1 MNAPFNVVTLNTP
14 PVHAC
19 PPGMDIERLDVL
31 IREPRHS
38 CGSHLPRVGL
48 LQLLSRTR
56 LQADIARGRAAI
68 ELGRHRAALDISRED
83 LRMEE

>member
-14 PVHAC
+14 PVHAW

-31 IREPRHS
+31 IREPRLG
-38 CGSHLPRVGL
+38 CGSNLPRVGL
-48 LQLLSRTR
+48 LQALSRTR
-56 LQADIARGRAAI
+56 LQADMARGRAAVG
-68 ELGRHRAALDISRED
+68 LGRHRAVLDISPDR

>member
-14 PVHAC
+14 PVHAW

-56 LQADIARGRAAI
+56 LQADMARADVRAG
-68 ELGRHRAALDISRED
+68 LLRHRALVAMDED
-83 LRMEE
+83 ELRMEE

>member
-14 PVHAC
+14 PVHVW

-31 IREPRHS
+31 IREPRYS
-38 CGSHLPRVGL
+38 CGSALPRVGL
-48 LQLLSRTR
+48 LQVVSRTR
-56 LQADIARGRAAI
+56 LQTDMARADVRAG
-68 ELGRHRAALDISRED
+68 LLRHRAVVAMGRDE

>member
-1 MNAPFNVVTLNTP
+1 MNVPFNVVTLNTP
-14 PVHAC
+14 PVHVW

-38 CGSHLPRVGL
+38 CGSALPKVDL
-48 LQLLSRTR
+48 LQVVSRTR
-56 LQADIARGRAAI
+56 LQTDMARGRAAI
-68 ELGRHRAALDISRED
+68 GLGRHRAALNISRED